1 MGRHKEPVRY
11 KMIGRYW
18 YYKTPD
24 MDGFKTTG
32 ETTKALA
39 KHVVTK
45 LMQRKV
51 AGNPN
56 PLFNNYAEP
65 FFDWERCPHVL
76 RLKAEGKH
84 IGERYCHSERV
95 LLEQYVFPSS
105 LGKMHIADIR
115 RGDLLDYRARLQ
127 AKGVSGNTINKIMKA
142 VKVIFSEAVYREDL
156 PYNPA
161 LGLGNVVTNNKE
173 AGIFSELELRALFR
187 NPYDSLLWRS
197 PSDYICFLIAA
208 STGMRSGEVLAL
220 RWCNVHVADRYI
232 HICEAWKD
240 NNHTVSGLPKSY
252 KPRDVIIPQYLADR
266 LVEYQ
271 RITAFGAPGDL
282 VVCTDD
288 GRPYTIVRWQKVF
301 KRALYGIGITEEDR
315 VARHLKPHSFRHTLN
330 TLMREKG
337 VNPDVIRLMLGWS
350 DAKIQNNYTHFDVA
364 RMVRQGELM
373 DAVFTDQ
380 QALPVSE

>member
-1 MGRHKEPVRY
+1 
-11 KMIGRYW
+11 
-18 YYKTPD
+18 
-24 MDGFKTTG
+24 
-32 ETTKALA
+32 
-39 KHVVTK
+39 
-45 LMQRKV
+45 
-51 AGNPN
+51 
-56 PLFNNYAEP
+56 
-65 FFDWERCPHVL
+65 
-76 RLKAEGKH
+76 
-84 IGERYCHSERV
+84 
-95 LLEQYVFPSS
+95 
-105 LGKMHIADIR
+105 
-115 RGDLLDYRARLQ
+115 
-127 AKGVSGNTINKIMKA
+127 MKA
-142 VKVIFSEAVYREDL
+142 IKVVFSEAVYREDL

-187 NPYDSLLWRS
+187 NPYDSLLWQS

-220 RWCNVHVADRYI
+220 MWCNVHIADRYI

-266 LVEYQ
+266 MIEYQ
-271 RITAFGAPGDL
+271 RITAFDASGDL

-315 VARHLKPHSFRHTLN
+315 IARHLKPHSFRHTLN